1 MENLNKIGGN
11 MLVHEVKIDLH
22 VLCVLMLHRIGEIDH
37 VDIAIVDEGG
47 ALEGPVELLKMMVE
61 L

>member
-1 MENLNKIGGN
+1 
-11 MLVHEVKIDLH
+11 VHEVKIDLH
-22 VLCVLMLHRIGEIDH
+22 VLRVLMLHRIGEIDH